1 MFLFVSCLIHL
12 QGSLIEVEGE
22 REREGDWMEAP
33 SPYGISQWGPQT
45 PSMFPPPS
53 PYSYSYAESFHEEPR
68 SLEMGP
74 PRAVPTQVSFGY
86 VVVVF
91 CIELCL
97 TVLQFV
103 SLHSQRVL
111 LAIVLTNAIAPYL
124 FCGNV
129 TFVTVVVVHG
139 FIHL

>member
-1 MFLFVSCLIHL
+1 
-12 QGSLIEVEGE
+12 
-22 REREGDWMEAP
+22 
-33 SPYGISQWGPQT
+33 
-45 PSMFPPPS
+45 
-53 PYSYSYAESFHEEPR
+53 
-68 SLEMGP
+68 MGP
-74 PRAVPTQVSFGY
+74 PRAVLTLVCFGY

-97 TVLQFV
+97 TVLQFM
-103 SLHSQRVL
+103 SLHSQQVL
-111 LAIVLTNAIAPYL
+111 LAIVLTNAIVPYL